1 MKQDESSAEAVGYL
15 EYFEQNLP
23 YRDAIDLML
32 VFLDE
37 RPACLVMDPEEE
49 KLENV
54 QDFCEKFGFHVRIR
68 KSEESSDLAK
78 TGVFVS
84 REKERFEILE
94 DSDGRFYGF
103 SDGKVG
109 EFLGFPEEDIECF
122 VENVKNGHV
131 EARTREKARE
141 LASEGPIDREDVKFV
156 ELVTYV
162 ARPSEK
168 CVTRAVER
176 GKDYR
181 DALLEFDRETGSD
194 LGKRLLENFLNAPV
208 T

>member
-1 MKQDESSAEAVGYL
+1 MKQNKSYAEAVEHF

-32 VFLDE
+32 VFLDK

-49 KLENV
+49 KLENIR
-54 QDFCEKFGFHVRIR
+54 DFCGKIGFHVRIR
-68 KSEESSDLAK
+68 ESEESSDLAK

-84 REKERFEILE
+84 RKRERFKLIENSE
-94 DSDGRFYGF
+94 GRFYGF
-103 SDGKVG
+103 SDRKVG
-109 EFLGFPEEDIECF
+109 ELLGFPEEDIEYF
-122 VENVKNGHV
+122 VENVKKGHV

-141 LASEGPIDREDVKFV
+141 LASEGLIDREDLKFV

-162 ARPSEK
+162 ARPSER
-168 CVTRAVER
+168 CVKRAVER

-194 LGKRLLENFLNAPV
+194 IGKRLLENFLNAPV
-208 T
+208 A

>member
-1 MKQDESSAEAVGYL
+1 MKQDDSAEALEYL

-49 KLENV
+49 KLERI
-54 QDFCEKFGFHVRIR
+54 QDFCEKFGFHVKIR
-68 KSEESSDLAK
+68 ESKESSDLAK

-84 REKERFEILE
+84 REGKRFELLE
-94 DSDGRFYGF
+94 DSEGRFYGF
-103 SDGKVG
+103 SDRKVG
-109 EFLGFPEEDIECF
+109 EFLGFPEGDIDYF
-122 VENVKNGHV
+122 VENVTKGHV

-141 LASEGPIDREDVKFV
+141 LTSEGLISREDVKFV

-162 ARPSEK
+162 AKPSEK
-168 CVTRAVER
+168 CVVQAVER
-176 GKDYR
+176 GKDY
-181 DALLEFDRETGSD
+181 LMSS
-194 LGKRLLENFLNAPV
+194 GKSPPIKISRYSSSMSASRNS
-208 T
+208 